1 MVLQEFESISEG
13 LSERVSD
20 GSGLGWNGAEA
31 VAEAG
36 RYSLIFPRILSR
48 DPDRGV
54 RVLM

>member
-1 MVLQEFESISEG
+1 MVLQEFVSISMG

-36 RYSLIFPRILSR
+36 RNSLIHSRNVIDKQSILVS
-48 DPDRGV
+48 D
-54 RVLM
+54 